1 MLMSHPNG
9 STNQFMTSDHFDTA
23 AAQKHTKDGL
33 LLRVGEIH
41 GEGKVEAQSQAAAA
55 RSTFPTSTPRG

>member
-1 MLMSHPNG
+1 
-9 STNQFMTSDHFDTA
+9 MTSDHFDTA